1 MATINYDS
9 TLVLTSPSVFTVST
23 SYRQTIEGFV
33 QDNNV
38 LTNIRTSDLFD
49 FTGTYPSFPNI
60 GIVGVKSQTLATPN
74 GDFGSGNFPDGVYSC
89 LLTQGGE
96 DTGDLYTSTS
106 YALVTTQI
114 DAAIAAYPQATFF
127 DRANLAAIQ
136 YLREQIDVAYAD
148 EDYTLTNLIIGNCLT
163 YIGYTIS
170 NVNLA
175 VATLSKTNN
184 STLFFNALT
193 NPSSATP
200 TISQYNEILNTR
212 TNSFRVFENQSLIP
226 TGIGSMNIDSTN
238 TYLTPIYSDAVYQ
251 TKSFYISPTY
261 LNLDDST
268 AAQQTGYVLITTT
281 IDLGWELF
289 QEYYDPTNAS
299 QLAAYN
305 AILAAYATID
315 SLDGNLPTNFAAI
328 NAQIVI
334 IENLLALFINLES
347 TLTLPSIN
355 TLLITLPNVLPNL
368 TYSNQTG
375 TVTNTST
382 GAVFSFSG
390 FPQSYVDLTFEVSS
404 EDLNMGEQIEDAV
417 YQSNVDFENSLDQ
430 LFNAQAYCL
439 VTTFIDCGIAGLIAK
454 RPNCKPIFSQLNTLM
469 TYKSM
474 IVAAFNN
481 QDYNNCNILIKKC
494 IGILKKDGCNC
505 GCS

>member
-89 LLTQGGE
+89 LLTQGGN
-96 DTGDLYTSTS
+96 DSGDLYTSTS
-106 YALVTTQI
+106 YALVTTEI
-114 DAAIAAYPQATFF
+114 DTLIAAYPQTTFF
-127 DRANLAAIQ
+127 QRANLITIQ
-136 YLREQIDVAYAD
+136 YLREQIDIAYAD
-148 EDYTLTNLIIGNCLT
+148 EDYTLTNSIISDCLSYLNFT
-163 YIGYTIS
+163 
-170 NVNLA
+170 
-175 VATLSKTNN
+175 
-184 STLFFNALT
+184 FNFTTTSVLT
-193 NPSSATP
+193 NTTDSNIFLSVPTAPTP
-200 TISQYNEILNTR
+200 YFPNICQYNEILNTR
-212 TNSFRVFENQSLIP
+212 TNSYVTFENQSLIP
-226 TGIGSMNIDSTN
+226 TGTGSMNIDSTN
-238 TYLTPIYSDAVYQ
+238 TFFIPYYTDAVYQ
-251 TKSFYISPTY
+251 TKNYYASPSY
-261 LNLDDST
+261 LNLSVDVTSI
-268 AAQQTGYVLITTT
+268 ATGYILITAS
-281 IDLGWELF
+281 IDSAWELF

>member
-23 SYRQTIEGFV
+23 SYRQPLEVVTSDISL
-33 QDNNV
+33 
-38 LTNIRTSDLFD
+38 LTNTRTADEFN
-49 FTGTYPSFPNI
+49 FQGTYPSFPNLLI
-60 GIVGVKSQTLATPN
+60 AGVKSQTLSTPN
-74 GDFGSGNFPDGVYSC
+74 GDFGAGNFPDGVYSC
-89 LLTQGGE
+89 FLQQIGE
-96 DTGDLYTSTS
+96 ETVDYYITTS
-106 YALVTTQI
+106 YALVTTEI
-114 DAAIAAYPQATFF
+114 DTLIAAYPQTTFF
-127 DRANLAAIQ
+127 ERANLITIQ
-136 YLREQIDVAYAD
+136 YLREQIDIAYAD
-148 EDYTLTNLIIGNCLT
+148 EDYTLTNSIIDNCLFYLSMSEGIVST
-163 YIGYTIS
+163 NTS
-170 NVNLA
+170 V
-175 VATLSKTNN
+175 VSKTSN
-184 STLFFNALT
+184 SLLFLNVLV
-193 NPSSATP
+193 NPTSSLPNIA
-200 TISQYNEILNTR
+200 QYNEILNTR

-251 TKSFYISPTY
+251 TKNYYTSPVY
-261 LNLDDST
+261 LNNDDT
-268 AAQQTGYVLITTT
+268 LTTITTGYVLITTT

>member
-1 MATINYDS
+1 MNFSVPLLDPIPTSQTELSAILYNLLQGSNYDFS
-9 TLVLTSPSVFTVST
+9 SS
-23 SYRQTIEGFV
+23 
-33 QDNNV
+33 N
-38 LTNIRTSDLFD
+38 
-49 FTGTYPSFPNI
+49 FPNRLQI
-60 GIVGVKSQTLATPN
+60 GAPPYFIQILSTTAGM
-74 GDFGSGNFPDGVYSC
+74 GSSYNDGVYRFEGTFLDS
-89 LLTQGGE
+89 TP
-96 DTGDLYTSTS
+96 DNLYESET
-106 YALVTTQI
+106 YFLKTTVI
-114 DAAIAAYPQATFF
+114 DAGIAAYPQATFF
-127 DRANLAAIQ
+127 DRANLITLQ
-136 YLREQIDVAYAD
+136 YLREQIDVAFAA
-148 EDYTLTNLIIGNCLT
+148 EDYTLTNTIINDCLA
-163 YIGYTIS
+163 YLGYGTGDLSFNLSAITQTTDS
-170 NVNLA
+170 NLFLNVVANQ
-175 VATLSKTNN
+175 ATLI
-184 STLFFNALT
+184 
-193 NPSSATP
+193 P
-200 TISQYNEILNTR
+200 TICQYNEILNTR
-212 TNSFRVFENQSLIP
+212 TSSVAVFTNQSLVP
-226 TGIGSMNIDSTN
+226 SGIGSMNINSTN
-238 TYLTPIYSDAVYQ
+238 TYFIPYYTDAVFQVKNY
-251 TKSFYISPTY
+251 YASPSY
-261 LNLDDST
+261 LNEADNSVS
-268 AAQQTGYVLITTT
+268 QVTGYIVITTS
-281 IDLGWELF
+281 IDSAWELF

-305 AILAAYATID
+305 AILAAYEEINTLSSDIA
-315 SLDGNLPTNFAAI
+315 TNFAAI
-328 NAQIVI
+328 NAEIVI

>member
-1 MATINYDS
+1 MAEINY
-9 TLVLTSPSVFTVST
+9 T
-23 SYRQTIEGFV
+23 
-33 QDNNV
+33 
-38 LTNIRTSDLFD
+38 TNITLTGESQMNFSVPLLDPIPSSQIELAAVLYNLRAVANYD
-49 FTGTYPSFPNI
+49 FSATNFPNRLQ
-60 GIVGVKSQTLATPN
+60 VGAPPYTTNFTSTTAVMGAT
-74 GDFGSGNFPDGVYSC
+74 FIDGVYRFEGSF
-89 LLTQGGE
+89 LDSE
-96 DTGDLYTSTS
+96 DLYESET
-106 YALVTTQI
+106 YFLKTTVI
-114 DAAIAAYPQATFF
+114 DAAIAAYPQTTFF
-127 DRANLAAIQ
+127 QRANLITIQ
-136 YLREQIDVAYAD
+136 YLREQIDIAYAD
-148 EDYTLTNLIIGNCLT
+148 EDYTLTNLIIADCLNYLNSIT
-163 YIGYTIS
+163 FPFETATILTKTTDS
-170 NVNLA
+170 NIFL
-175 VATLSKTNN
+175 
-184 STLFFNALT
+184 NALEA
-193 NPSSATP
+193 PSFSP
-200 TISQYNEILNTR
+200 SICQSNQILNTR
-212 TNSFRVFENQSLIP
+212 TSSAEEFENQSLIP
-226 TGIGSMNIDSTN
+226 TGTGSMNINSTN
-238 TYLTPIYSDAVYQ
+238 TFYDSLYTDAVYE
-251 TKSFYISPTY
+251 TRNYFASPSY
-261 LNLDDST
+261 LNESSNAT
-268 AAQQTGYVLITTT
+268 TEAIGYIVITTS
-281 IDLGWELF
+281 IDSAWELF

>member
-23 SYRQTIEGFV
+23 SYRQTIEGFA

-89 LLTQGGE
+89 LLTQGGN
-96 DTGDLYTSTS
+96 DSGDLYTSTS
-106 YALVTTQI
+106 YALVTTEI
-114 DAAIAAYPQATFF
+114 DTLIAAYPQTTFF
-127 DRANLAAIQ
+127 QRANLITIQ
-136 YLREQIDVAYAD
+136 YLREQIDIAFAD
-148 EDYTLTNLIIGNCLT
+148 EDYTLTNLIIADCLNYLNSIT
-163 YIGYTIS
+163 FPFETATILTKTTDS
-170 NVNLA
+170 NIFL
-175 VATLSKTNN
+175 
-184 STLFFNALT
+184 NALEA
-193 NPSSATP
+193 PSFSP
-200 TISQYNEILNTR
+200 SICQSNQILNTR
-212 TNSFRVFENQSLIP
+212 TSSAEEFENQSLIP
-226 TGIGSMNIDSTN
+226 TGTGSMNINSTN
-238 TYLTPIYSDAVYQ
+238 TFYDNLYTDAVYE
-251 TKSFYISPTY
+251 TRNYFASPSY
-261 LNLDDST
+261 LNESNNST
-268 AAQQTGYVLITTT
+268 TEAIGYIVITTS
-281 IDLGWELF
+281 IDSAWELF

-305 AILAAYATID
+305 AILDAYEEINTLSSDIA
-315 SLDGNLPTNFAAI
+315 TNFAAI
-328 NAQIVI
+328 NAEIVI